1 MKSRKQTGKAG
12 KKRKAPDDEEKVG
25 LLLRLNVEGHT
36 ALKVMAAKE
45 RRTLSSLAVEALND
59 LLKKRGEKAR
69 IVDCQSKTCCDAGIC
84 PYFSA
89 IGRIHLITRIKD
101 PRFRTVPR

>member
-69 IVDCQSKTCCDAGIC
+69 IVDWTK
-84 PYFSA
+84 
-89 IGRIHLITRIKD
+89 K
-101 PRFRTVPR
+101 